1 MKAVYDSIEIIIR
14 ATKCIIQLWRL
25 FPNIF
30 VDRFIK
36 IFMISDGA
44 LAQRLQS
51 EEINTHLHGNRQR
64 NHQIRE
70 DVPRA
75 RQEQVSEV
83 EEACKQGL
91 N

>member
-1 MKAVYDSIEIIIR
+1 MDS
-14 ATKCIIQLWRL
+14 
-25 FPNIF
+25 
-30 VDRFIK
+30 FIK
-36 IFMISDGA
+36 TFMISDGA

-51 EEINTHLHGNRQR
+51 EEIKTHLHGNRQR

>member
-1 MKAVYDSIEIIIR
+1 MDS
-14 ATKCIIQLWRL
+14 CI
-25 FPNIF
+25 
-30 VDRFIK
+30 K
-36 IFMISDGA
+36 MFMISDGA

-51 EEINTHLHGNRQR
+51 EEITTHLHGNRQR

-91 N
+91 NYIYLIELKCFSFF

>member
-1 MKAVYDSIEIIIR
+1 MDS
-14 ATKCIIQLWRL
+14 L
-25 FPNIF
+25 
-30 VDRFIK
+30 IK
-36 IFMISDGA
+36 LFMISDGA

-51 EEINTHLHGNRQR
+51 EEIKTHLHGNRQR

-91 N
+91 NLLIYLIELMCFSFLSFKIIS